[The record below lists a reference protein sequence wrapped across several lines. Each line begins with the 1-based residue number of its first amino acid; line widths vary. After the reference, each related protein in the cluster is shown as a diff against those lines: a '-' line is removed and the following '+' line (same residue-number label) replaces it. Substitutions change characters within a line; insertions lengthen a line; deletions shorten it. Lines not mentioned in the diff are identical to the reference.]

1 VAAEVIPKENQT
13 MKRQLKSGFTL
24 VEILIVV
31 LIIAL
36 LALLVLPN
44 LTEIRRKAQRSDC
57 LHNLSLI
64 NSAYQQYY
72 LENRTDTPPALSAI
86 ANDFQSGSVP
96 TCPTDGASYV
106 PPASSS
112 AYPTCPNSALGH
124 VYNPGG

>member
-1 VAAEVIPKENQT
+1 
-13 MKRQLKSGFTL
+13 MKRTLKGGFTL

-44 LTEIRRKAQRSDC
+44 LTEVRRKAQRSDC

-72 LENRTDTPPALSAI
+72 LENKTEEPPELSELGT
-86 ANDFQSGSVP
+86 NFQSGAAPTCPKDDRDYIKPADDSAVP
-96 TCPTDGASYV
+96 TCPNAGTPD
-106 PPASSS
+106 
-112 AYPTCPNSALGH
+112 LH
-124 VYNPGG
+124 VYTP

>member
-1 VAAEVIPKENQT
+1 
-13 MKRQLKSGFTL
+13 MKRTLKGGFTL

-44 LTEIRRKAQRSDC
+44 LTEVRRKAQRSDC

-72 LENRTDTPPALSAI
+72 LENRTDTPPELATMGGE
-86 ANDFQSGSVP
+86 FQSGAVP
-96 TCPTDGASYV
+96 TCPKDDRDYV
-106 PPASSS
+106 KPANSS
-112 AYPTCPNSALGH
+112 AVPTCLNGTTDDH
-124 VYNPGG
+124 VYTP

>member
-1 VAAEVIPKENQT
+1 MKRNLT
-13 MKRQLKSGFTL
+13 MKRNLKSGFTL

-44 LTEIRRKAQRSDC
+44 LNDIRRKAQRSDC

-86 ANDFQSGSVP
+86 ADDFQSGAVP
-96 TCPTDGASYV
+96 TCPKDDSVYT
-106 PPASSS
+106 PPATTD
-112 AYPTCPNSALGH
+112 AVPTCANSAAPDNH
-124 VYNPGG
+124 VFTP

>member
-1 VAAEVIPKENQT
+1 
-13 MKRQLKSGFTL
+13 MKRTLKGGFTL

-44 LTEIRRKAQRSDC
+44 LTEVRRKAQRSDC

-72 LENRTDTPPALSAI
+72 LENRTDTPPALATLGGE
-86 ANDFQSGSVP
+86 FQSGAVP
-96 TCPTDGASYV
+96 TCPKDDSDYV
-106 PPASSS
+106 APASST
-112 AYPTCPNSALGH
+112 AVPTCVNAADGH
-124 VYNPGG
+124 VYTP